1 MRLCNLTLNF
11 HRRVTVF
18 HVQLTVFA
26 FLYHVPSPSSHITPQ
41 LLPFHRFLYAEF
53 ARPLFP
59 LCFPSRHMIKAKDY
73 RNFTELWLKPYNIK

>member
-1 MRLCNLTLNF
+1 MRLSNLILNF

-41 LLPFHRFLYAEF
+41 LLAFYRFLCAEF
-53 ARPLFP
+53 ARSLFSSV
-59 LCFPSRHMIKAKDY
+59 FPFVSYD
-73 RNFTELWLKPYNIK
+73 